1 MEPLN
6 PTARVILGMIKLGRN
21 TGYDIKSLVDVST
34 RHFWAASYGQL
45 YPELKRLEEDGL
57 ISGRDEPSGGRRR
70 RVYKLT
76 EAGERALHDWL
87 ASDERSAYELR
98 DEGLLKIFFA
108 DSMSP
113 DELLRVVQANRRLHE
128 GIAAGLREIEP
139 LARDAEKRFPYL
151 TLQAGLAE
159 HDHMAA
165 WWRGVEERLARG
177 EDPHVPASPKE
188 QK

>member
-1 MEPLN
+1 
-6 PTARVILGMIKLGRN
+6 MIKLGRN

-45 YPELKRLEEDGL
+45 YPELKRLEQDGL

-70 RVYKLT
+70 RVYELT

-87 ASDERSAYELR
+87 ASEEKPSYEVR

-113 DELLRVVQANRRLHE
+113 DELLRAVKANRRLHE
-128 GIAAGLREIEP
+128 GVAAALREIEP
-139 LARDAEKRFPYL
+139 LARDAETRFPYL

-159 HDHMAA
+159 HEHMAT
-165 WWRGVEERLARG
+165 WWREVEERLARG
-177 EDPHVPASPKE
+177 EDPHVPADPKE
-188 QK
+188 QQ